1 MTNHLYTT
9 QFQAGLGLLDE
20 TRKLLELWHPG
31 MSSKELYQLA
41 LTSGSFPNISS
52 RRLHNIVSESFKS
65 RFLVSDGDPAALLKN
80 ISCEF
85 NIREYKQILFLYTCR
100 ANSILYDFVRE
111 VYWAAYTSGH
121 NTLENDQASQFVI
134 RANQNAKTNKP
145 WSEGTILRVSR
156 YLTGCC
162 ADFGLLENAEK
173 SSRTILPYRIED
185 RVAPLLAY
193 DLHFAGHGD
202 NSVLS
207 HPDWTLFGMDREDIL
222 NEFRRL
228 SLKGSWIIQSVGDA
242 TRIGWQYKTMEELL
256 DALTQ
261 G

>member
-9 QFQAGLGLLDE
+9 QLQAGLGLIEE
-20 TRKLLELWHPG
+20 TRKLLEVWNPG
-31 MSSKELYQLA
+31 MSAKDLYQLA
-41 LTSGSFPNISS
+41 LTSGAFPNISS
-52 RRLHNIVSESFKS
+52 RRLHNIVTESFKS
-65 RFLVSDGDPAALLKN
+65 RFLICEGAPAVLLKR
-80 ISCEF
+80 ISHELS
-85 NIREYKQILFLYTCR
+85 IKEYKQILFLFTCR
-100 ANSILYDFVRE
+100 ANTILYDFVRE
-111 VYWAAYTSGH
+111 VYWTAYTSGH
-121 NTLENDQASQFVI
+121 NTLDNDQAFLFVL
-134 RANQNAKTNKP
+134 RANQNSKTHKP
-145 WSEGTILRVSR
+145 WSEGTVSRVSS

-162 ADFGLLENAEK
+162 ADFGLLEASEK
-173 SSRTILPYRIED
+173 SSRMILPYRIED
-185 RVAPLLAY
+185 RVAPILAY

-207 HPDWTLFGMDREDIL
+207 HPDWTLFGMDREDVL

-242 TRIGWQYKTMEELL
+242 TRIGWQYQTMEELL